1 MKKIKEHV
9 VYYYFSYLLSL
20 TSMAYGWKLVIHPEI
35 LQTYKVYQKI
45 RDVFDHR
52 FIGVFFIAL
61 GLVYGLAT
69 MTNRKKIKQ
78 LLLPVFSFI
87 WTFFSFSFILS
98 EPPNTV
104 GILTLCVALMG
115 FGVSLRG
122 DFKDG

>member
-1 MKKIKEHV
+1 MKKIKEHI
-9 VYYYFSYLLSL
+9 VYYYYSYLLAL

-35 LQTYKVYQKI
+35 LQTYKVYQII

-52 FIGVFFIAL
+52 FIGVFLLLL
-61 GLVYGLAT
+61 GLAYAIAT
-69 MTNRKKIKQ
+69 IFKFKKIKQ
-78 LLLPVFSFI
+78 ILLPIFSFI

-104 GILTLCVALMG
+104 GILTLSVALIG

>member
-1 MKKIKEHV
+1 MQKIKEHI
-9 VYYYFSYLLSL
+9 VYYYYSYLLAL
-20 TSMAYGWKLVIHPEI
+20 TSIAYGWKLVIHPEI
-35 LQTYKVYQKI
+35 LQTYRVYQKI

-52 FIGVFFIAL
+52 FIGVFFLLLGASYAIAT
-61 GLVYGLAT
+61 VFDF
-69 MTNRKKIKQ
+69 KKIKRI
-78 LLLPVFSFI
+78 LLPVFSFI

-104 GILTLCVALMG
+104 GMLTLCVALMG

>member
-1 MKKIKEHV
+1 MRKIKEHII
-9 VYYYFSYLLSL
+9 YYYYSYLLAL
-20 TSMAYGWKLVIHPEI
+20 ISMAYGWKLVIHPEI
-35 LQTYKVYQKI
+35 LQTYRVYQKI

-52 FIGVFFIAL
+52 FIGVFLLLL
-61 GLVYGLAT
+61 GASYAVST
-69 MTNRKKIKQ
+69 VFNFKRIKR

-87 WTFFSFSFILS
+87 WTFFGFSFILS

>member
-1 MKKIKEHV
+1 MQKIKEHLV
-9 VYYYFSYLLSL
+9 HYYFSYLLSL
-20 TSMAYGWKLVIHPEI
+20 TSMSYGWKLVIHPEI
-35 LQTYKVYQKI
+35 LQTYRVYQKI

-52 FIGVFFIAL
+52 FIGIFLLLL
-61 GLVYGLAT
+61 GASYAIAT
-69 MTNRKKIKQ
+69 MFDFKRIKR

-104 GILTLCVALMG
+104 GILTLCVALIG

>member
-1 MKKIKEHV
+1 MQKIKEHII
-9 VYYYFSYLLSL
+9 YYYYSYLLALLSIV
-20 TSMAYGWKLVIHPEI
+20 YGWQLVIHPEI
-35 LQTYKVYQKI
+35 LQTYRVYQKV

-104 GILTLCVALMG
+104 GMLTLCVALMG

>member
-1 MKKIKEHV
+1 MQKIKEHLV
-9 VYYYFSYLLSL
+9 HYYFSHLLSL
-20 TSMAYGWKLVIHPEI
+20 TSMAYGWKLIVHPEI
-35 LQTYKVYQKI
+35 LQTYRVYQKI

-52 FIGVFFIAL
+52 FIGVFLLLLGASYAIATVFDL
-61 GLVYGLAT
+61 K
-69 MTNRKKIKQ
+69 RIKR

-104 GILTLCVALMG
+104 GILTLCVALIG

>member
-1 MKKIKEHV
+1 MQKIKEHLV
-9 VYYYFSYLLSL
+9 NYYFSYLLAL

-35 LQTYKVYQKI
+35 LQTYRVYQKI

-52 FIGVFFIAL
+52 FIGVFLLILGASYAIATL
-61 GLVYGLAT
+61 FDFK
-69 MTNRKKIKQ
+69 RIKR

-104 GILTLCVALMG
+104 GILTLCVALIG

>member
-1 MKKIKEHV
+1 MQKIKEHMI
-9 VYYYFSYLLSL
+9 YYYYSYLLAL
-20 TSMAYGWKLVIHPEI
+20 TSMAYGWKLIVHPEI
-35 LQTYKVYQKI
+35 LQTYRVYQKI

-52 FIGVFFIAL
+52 FIGVFLLLL
-61 GLVYGLAT
+61 GLSYAISTVFDFK
-69 MTNRKKIKQ
+69 RIKR

-104 GILTLCVALMG
+104 GILTLCVALIG

>member
-1 MKKIKEHV
+1 MRKIKEHI

-20 TSMAYGWKLVIHPEI
+20 TSMAYGWKLIIHPEI
-35 LQTYKVYQKI
+35 LQTYKVYQKV
-45 RDVFDHR
+45 RNVFDHR
-52 FIGVFFIAL
+52 FIGVFLLLL
-61 GLVYGLAT
+61 GASYAISTVCDFK
-69 MTNRKKIKQ
+69 RIKR

-104 GILTLCVALMG
+104 GMLTLCVALMG

>member
-1 MKKIKEHV
+1 MQKIKEHV

-35 LQTYKVYQKI
+35 LQTYRVYQKI

-52 FIGVFFIAL
+52 FIGVFLLILGASYAIATL
-61 GLVYGLAT
+61 FDFK
-69 MTNRKKIKQ
+69 RIKR

-98 EPPNTV
+98 DPPNTV
-104 GILTLCVALMG
+104 GILTLCVALIG

>member
-1 MKKIKEHV
+1 MKKIKDHV

-20 TSMAYGWKLVIHPEI
+20 TSMAYGWKLIVHPEI
-35 LQTYKVYQKI
+35 LQTYRVYQKI

-52 FIGVFFIAL
+52 FIGVFFLLLGAL
-61 GLVYGLAT
+61 YAVAT
-69 MTNRKKIKQ
+69 ILDFKKIKR

-104 GILTLCVALMG
+104 GILTLCVALIG

>member
-1 MKKIKEHV
+1 MQKIKEHV
-9 VYYYFSYLLSL
+9 IYYYYSYLLAL
-20 TSMAYGWKLVIHPEI
+20 TAMAYGWKLIVHPEI
-35 LQTYKVYQKI
+35 LQTYRVYQKI

-52 FIGVFFIAL
+52 FIGVFLLLL
-61 GLVYGLAT
+61 GLSYAISTVFDFK
-69 MTNRKKIKQ
+69 RIKR

>member
-1 MKKIKEHV
+1 MQKIKEHMIH
-9 VYYYFSYLLSL
+9 YYFSYLLSL
-20 TSMAYGWKLVIHPEI
+20 TSVAYGWKLVIHPEI
-35 LQTYKVYQKI
+35 LQTYRVYQKI

-52 FIGVFFIAL
+52 FIGVFFILL
-61 GLVYGLAT
+61 GASYAIAT
-69 MTNRKKIKQ
+69 VFDFKRIKR

-104 GILTLCVALMG
+104 GILTLCVALIG

>member
-1 MKKIKEHV
+1 MQKIKEHIIH
-9 VYYYFSYLLSL
+9 YYFSYLLSL

-35 LQTYKVYQKI
+35 LQTYRVYQKI

-52 FIGVFFIAL
+52 FIGVFLLLL
-61 GLVYGLAT
+61 GASYAVST
-69 MTNRKKIKQ
+69 VFNFKRIKR

-98 EPPNTV
+98 DPPNTV
-104 GILTLCVALMG
+104 GILTLCVALVG

>member
-1 MKKIKEHV
+1 MQKIKEHII
-9 VYYYFSYLLSL
+9 YYYYSYLLSL
-20 TSMAYGWKLVIHPEI
+20 TSVAYGWKLVIHPEI

-104 GILTLCVALMG
+104 GVLTLCVALMG

>member
-1 MKKIKEHV
+1 MQKIKEHIIH
-9 VYYYFSYLLSL
+9 YYFSYLLSL

-52 FIGVFFIAL
+52 FIGVFFILL
-61 GLVYGLAT
+61 GASYAISTVFDFK
-69 MTNRKKIKQ
+69 RIKR

-87 WTFFSFSFILS
+87 WTFFSFSFIIS

-104 GILTLCVALMG
+104 GLLTLSIALLG
-115 FGVSLRG
+115 FGISLRG

>member
-1 MKKIKEHV
+1 MQRIKEHV

-20 TSMAYGWKLVIHPEI
+20 TAMAYGWKLVIHPEI
-35 LQTYKVYQKI
+35 LQTYRVYQKI

-52 FIGVFFIAL
+52 FIGVFFLLLGASYAIATVL
-61 GLVYGLAT
+61 DFK
-69 MTNRKKIKQ
+69 RIKR

-87 WTFFSFSFILS
+87 WTFFAFSFILS

-104 GILTLCVALMG
+104 GILTLCVALIG

>member
-9 VYYYFSYLLSL
+9 IYYYFSYLLSL
-20 TSMAYGWKLVIHPEI
+20 ISIVYGWKLVIHPEI
-35 LQTYKVYQKI
+35 LQTYRVYQKI

-78 LLLPVFSFI
+78 LLLPIFSFI

-98 EPPNTV
+98 DPPNTV
-104 GILTLCVALMG
+104 GMLTLCVAFIG

>member
-1 MKKIKEHV
+1 
-9 VYYYFSYLLSL
+9 
-20 TSMAYGWKLVIHPEI
+20 MAYGWKLVIHPEI
-35 LQTYKVYQKI
+35 LQTYRVYQKI

>member
-1 MKKIKEHV
+1 MKKVKEHLV
-9 VYYYFSYLLSL
+9 HYYFSYLLSL
-20 TSMAYGWKLVIHPEI
+20 TSVAYGWKLVIHPEI
-35 LQTYKVYQKI
+35 LQTYRVYQKI

-52 FIGVFFIAL
+52 FIGVFFIIL
-61 GLVYGLAT
+61 GASYAIAT
-69 MTNRKKIKQ
+69 MLDFKRIKR

-104 GILTLCVALMG
+104 GILTLCVALLG

>member
-1 MKKIKEHV
+1 MQKIKEHII
-9 VYYYFSYLLSL
+9 YYYYSYLLAL

-52 FIGVFFIAL
+52 FIGVFFLLLGALYAIATVL
-61 GLVYGLAT
+61 DW
-69 MTNRKKIKQ
+69 KKVKQ
-78 LLLPVFSFI
+78 LTLPIFSFI
-87 WTFFSFSFILS
+87 WTFFGFSFILT

-104 GILTLCVALMG
+104 GILTLCVALIG

>member
-1 MKKIKEHV
+1 MQRIKEHII
-9 VYYYFSYLLSL
+9 YYYYSYLLAFLSIV
-20 TSMAYGWKLVIHPEI
+20 YGWQLTAHPDI
-35 LQTYKVYQKI
+35 LQTYKVYQRI

-52 FIGVFFIAL
+52 FIGVFFILL
-61 GLVYGLAT
+61 GVSYAIAT
-69 MTNRKKIKQ
+69 VFDFKRIKQ
-78 LLLPVFSFI
+78 ILLPIFSFI

-115 FGVSLRG
+115 FGISLRG

>member
-1 MKKIKEHV
+1 MKKLKEHI
-9 VYYYFSYLLSL
+9 VYYYYSYLLAL
-20 TSMAYGWKLVIHPEI
+20 TSMAYGWKLIIHPEI

-52 FIGVFFIAL
+52 FIGVFLLLLGMFYAIAT
-61 GLVYGLAT
+61 VF
-69 MTNRKKIKQ
+69 NFRKIKQ
-78 LLLPVFSFI
+78 ILLPIFSFI

-104 GILTLCVALMG
+104 GILTLCVALIG

>member
-1 MKKIKEHV
+1 MQKIKEHMIH
-9 VYYYFSYLLSL
+9 YYFSYLLSL
-20 TSMAYGWKLVIHPEI
+20 TSVAYGWKLIVHPEI
-35 LQTYKVYQKI
+35 LQTYKVYQKV

-52 FIGVFFIAL
+52 FIGVFLLLLGVSYAIAT
-61 GLVYGLAT
+61 VFDFK
-69 MTNRKKIKQ
+69 RIKR

-104 GILTLCVALMG
+104 GILTLCVALVG

-122 DFKDG
+122 DFKNG

>member
-1 MKKIKEHV
+1 MQKIKEHII
-9 VYYYFSYLLSL
+9 YYYYSYLLAL

-35 LQTYKVYQKI
+35 LQTYRVYQKI

-52 FIGVFFIAL
+52 FIGVFFL
-61 GLVYGLAT
+61 GLGVLYAIAT
-69 MTNRKKIKQ
+69 VFDFKKIKRI
-78 LLLPVFSFI
+78 LLPIFSFI

-104 GILTLCVALMG
+104 GILTLCVALIG